1 MKKESKRH
9 ILSTVAIILAAVA
22 AVTVLFVLHHKQ
34 QQEKARQPEESISQ
48 AEDNTIEWNGKR
60 YTYNNNLIN
69 ILFLGI
75 DHANDIDTSYMPGD
89 AGQADCIM
97 LLSLDKETKEGRIL
111 QINRNTMTQIDTYDS
126 TGSAFGTVNAQLATQ
141 YAYCIGGSRSCWA
154 TEKTV
159 KGCCTTF
166 RSADILPYLLTE
178 SQRSMTRW
186 AVSRWK

>member
-9 ILSTVAIILAAVA
+9 ILSTVAVILAAVA

-48 AEDNTIEWNGKR
+48 AEDDTIEWNGKR

-97 LLSLDKETKEGRIL
+97 LLSLDKETKG
-111 QINRNTMTQIDTYDS
+111 
-126 TGSAFGTVNAQLATQ
+126 A
-141 YAYCIGGSRSCWA
+141 
-154 TEKTV
+154 V
-159 KGCCTTF
+159 KK
-166 RSADILPYLLTE
+166 LP
-178 SQRSMTRW
+178 
-186 AVSRWK
+186 

>member
-9 ILSTVAIILAAVA
+9 ILSTVAVILAAVA

-34 QQEKARQPEESISQ
+34 QQEKARQPEESVSQ
-48 AEDNTIEWNGKR
+48 AEDDTIEWNGKR

-126 TGSAFGTVNAQLATQ
+126 TGSAFGTVNAQEH
-141 YAYCIGGSRSCWA
+141 R
-154 TEKTV
+154 
-159 KGCCTTF
+159 
-166 RSADILPYLLTE
+166 
-178 SQRSMTRW
+178 
-186 AVSRWK
+186 

>member
-9 ILSTVAIILAAVA
+9 ILSTVAVILAAVA

-34 QQEKARQPEESISQ
+34 QQEQARQPEESVSQ

-97 LLSLDKETKEGRIL
+97 LLSLDKETKEGR
-111 QINRNTMTQIDTYDS
+111 R
-126 TGSAFGTVNAQLATQ
+126 G
-141 YAYCIGGSRSCWA
+141 
-154 TEKTV
+154 K
-159 KGCCTTF
+159 
-166 RSADILPYLLTE
+166 
-178 SQRSMTRW
+178 SQRPSSNR
-186 AVSRWK
+186 

>member
-9 ILSTVAIILAAVA
+9 ILSTVAVILAAVA

-34 QQEKARQPEESISQ
+34 QQEKAHQPEESVSQ

-97 LLSLDKETKEGRIL
+97 LLSLDKETKEVIKE
-111 QINRNTMTQIDTYDS
+111 YPP
-126 TGSAFGTVNAQLATQ
+126 
-141 YAYCIGGSRSCWA
+141 
-154 TEKTV
+154 EKTLDMIAKV
-159 KGCCTTF
+159 WEMAGIMVDEK
-166 RSADILPYLLTE
+166 R
-178 SQRSMTRW
+178 
-186 AVSRWK
+186 